1 MHGYLSDNFFRGPK
15 VYFSLGFLAIYASS
29 FSREWLSSLPLL
41 DYFGTTA
48 VSAGV
53 IYSILI
59 VFYEYIGWK
68 WISTIRN
75 LNGTWAGTIATN
87 YDGGTKLNCVLRVRQ
102 TWTRMT
108 IELETDKSRSHT
120 TMSAFYEN
128 QPGDVGLKYEFVSE
142 PKYQSVETMHT
153 HRGVCTLAIEQ
164 NNSALKMSGNY
175 FTSRGR
181 KTHGEIS
188 LIQVSSKVLS
198 YESALRMMKR

>member
-15 VYFSLGFLAIYASS
+15 VYFFLGFLAIYASS

-41 DYFGTTA
+41 DYFGTTT

-53 IYSILI
+53 IYAILI

-75 LNGTWAGTIATN
+75 LNGTWVGTIATS
-87 YDGGTKLNCVLRVRQ
+87 YDGGTKLNCALRVRQ

-120 TMSAFYEN
+120 TMSALYEN
-128 QPGDVGLKYEFVSE
+128 QPGDVGLKYEFLSE

-164 NNSALKMSGNY
+164 NNSDLKMSGNY
-175 FTSRGR
+175 FTGRGR
-181 KTHGEIS
+181 TTHGEIS
-188 LIQVSSKVLS
+188 LIRVSSKVLS